1 MQFGVTF
8 APLLP
13 WPVIAVLAAVAVAGV
28 ALALWYRLSGWWLRL
43 LAYGVLVLAL
53 AGPQLKQEEREGLP
67 NVAFMVVDRS
77 ASTSL
82 EDRRAQIDAAAER
95 LAAEIPALSTQRD
108 PFELVTVEVDSS
120 GPGGG
125 SSDRGTRLL
134 TALDEAAARVAPG
147 QIAGAVL
154 LTDGQ
159 VHDVGRME
167 GFPGPVHALIA
178 GDEDAF
184 DLRLALETAPAFGIV
199 GEEVVFRIAAEG
211 LGNVPDDLGPRVPVE
226 VSVDG
231 GPAQRLS
238 LDLGAPA
245 ELAVRMEHGGP
256 TVVDM
261 RLAAHPDEL
270 TERNNRIIA
279 TVNGVRDRLRVLLVS
294 GEPHPGGRTWRDLLK
309 SDPAVEL
316 IHFTILRPPAKQDG
330 TPVSELSLIA
340 FPTRELF
347 LEKIDSFDL
356 IIFDNYRYRGVLS
369 PAYLANVA
377 AYVRDGG
384 AVLVSAGPSFSG
396 AQSLARTPLA
406 EILPAEPSVDT
417 IERPYRPRVTDLGRR
432 HPVTA
437 GLEQAAG
444 RGPDGPR
451 WGRWMRLVEVLPRSG
466 HVVMSGIDELPL
478 LILDRVG
485 DGRVALL
492 ASDHAWLWSREF
504 DGGGPQA
511 DLLRR
516 VAHWLMQEPELE
528 EEALFARVEG
538 DRLLVERRSLADEAP
553 DGVRA
558 TPPGAGSDGGG
569 AQVLQYEQV
578 APGRWQALLEGA
590 EEGLW
595 RLDDGQA
602 QAVAAVGPPSP
613 AEYANPLA
621 SAEPLAPLVEA
632 TDGSAAW
639 LADGVPGVRAV
650 PEGRRTAGRGW
661 IGLTARDAY
670 RVTGIRLT
678 PLIPAWA
685 AALVVSL
692 LLLGA
697 WLREGR

>member
-1 MQFGVTF
+1 MQFGLTF

-13 WPVIAVLAAVAVAGV
+13 WPVIGVLAAVAVAGV
-28 ALALWYRLSGWWLRL
+28 VLALWFRLSGWWLRL
-43 LAYGVLVLAL
+43 MAYTVLVLAL
-53 AGPQLKQEEREGLP
+53 AGPQLKREERDGLP
-67 NVAFMVVDRS
+67 NVAFMVVDHS

-82 EDRRAQIDAAAER
+82 EDRRAQIDAAADR
-95 LAAEIPALSTQRD
+95 LAAEIPALSTPRD
-108 PFELVTVEVDSS
+108 PFELVTVEVDSA
-120 GPGGG
+120 GPG
-125 SSDRGTRLL
+125 DRGTRLL
-134 TALDEAAARVAPG
+134 TALEEASARVAPG

-159 VHDVGRME
+159 VHDADRLE
-167 GFPGPVHALIA
+167 SFPAPVHSLIA
-178 GDEDAF
+178 GEEDAF
-184 DLRLALETAPAFGIV
+184 DLRLAMETAPAFGIV
-199 GEEVVFRIAAEG
+199 GESVTFRIVAEG
-211 LGNVPDDLGPRVPVE
+211 LGQVPGDIGRRVPVE

-231 GPAQRLS
+231 GPAQRLT
-238 LDLGAPA
+238 LELGAPQDLSVA
-245 ELAVRMEHGGP
+245 IEHGGP

-270 TERNNRIIA
+270 TERNNRVIA
-279 TVNGVRDRLRVLLVS
+279 SVNGVRDRLRVLLVS
-294 GEPHPGGRTWRDLLK
+294 GEPYPGGRTWRDLLK

-384 AVLVSAGPSFSG
+384 AVLVTAGPAFSG

-406 EILPAEPSVDT
+406 EILPAEPSVET
-417 IERPYRPRVTDLGRR
+417 IERPYRPRVTELGRR
-432 HPVTA
+432 HPVAA
-437 GLEQAAG
+437 GLEEASG
-444 RGPDGPR
+444 RLADGEPA
-451 WGRWMRLVEVLPRSG
+451 WGRWMRQIEVLPRSG
-466 HVVMSGIDELPL
+466 NVVMSGYQGLPL

-485 DGRVALL
+485 EGRVALL
-492 ASDHAWLWSREF
+492 ASDHAWLWSRQF
-504 DGGGPQA
+504 DGGGPQT

-516 VAHWLMQEPELE
+516 VAHWLMKEPELE

-538 DRLLVERRSLADEAP
+538 DRLLIERRSLADEAP
-553 DGVRA
+553 DGVSA
-558 TPPGAGSDGGG
+558 TPPDGG
-569 AQVLQYEQV
+569 APQLLAYSQV

-595 RLDDGQA
+595 KLDDGQA

-621 SAEPLAPLVEA
+621 SAAPLASLVAA
-632 TDGSAAW
+632 TDGGSAW

-650 PEGRRTAGRGW
+650 AEGRRAAGRGW
-661 IGLTARDAY
+661 VGLMARDAY

-678 PLIPAWA
+678 PLIPAWV
-685 AALVVSL
+685 AALVVGL

>member
-1 MQFGVTF
+1 MQLGLTF

-13 WPVIAVLAAVAVAGV
+13 WPLIGVLAAVAVAGV
-28 ALALWYRLSGWWLRL
+28 VLALWFRLSGWWLRL

-53 AGPQLKQEEREGLP
+53 AGPQLKREERDGLP
-67 NVAFMVVDRS
+67 NVAFLVVDRS

-95 LAAEIPALSTQRD
+95 LKAEIPALSTPRD
-108 PFELVTVEVDSS
+108 PFELVTVDVDSA
-120 GPGGG
+120 GPG
-125 SSDRGTRLL
+125 DRGTRLL
-134 TALDEAAARVAPG
+134 SALEEASARVAPG

-159 VHDVGRME
+159 VHDADRLE
-167 GFPGPVHALIA
+167 SFPGPVHALIA
-178 GDEDAF
+178 GEKDAF

-199 GEEVVFRIAAEG
+199 GESVTFRILAEG
-211 LGNVPDDLGPRVPVE
+211 LGQVPGDIGPGVPVE

-231 GPAQRLS
+231 GPAQRLT
-238 LDLGAPA
+238 LNLGAAQDLSVPI
-245 ELAVRMEHGGP
+245 EHGGP
-256 TVVDM
+256 TVVDI

-270 TERNNRIIA
+270 TERNNRVIS

-294 GEPHPGGRTWRDLLK
+294 GEPYPGGRTWRDLLK

-384 AVLVSAGPSFSG
+384 AVLVTAGPAFSG

-406 EILPAEPSVDT
+406 EILPADPSVET
-417 IERPYRPRVTDLGRR
+417 IERPYRPRVTELGRR

-437 GLEQAAG
+437 GLEEAAG
-444 RGPDGPR
+444 RLPDGEPG
-451 WGRWMRLVEVLPRSG
+451 WGRWMRQIEVLPRSG
-466 HVVMSGIDELPL
+466 NVVMSGYDQLPL

-492 ASDHAWLWSREF
+492 ASDHAWLWSRQF
-504 DGGGPQA
+504 DGGGPQT

-516 VAHWLMQEPELE
+516 VAHWLMKEPELE

-558 TPPGAGSDGGG
+558 TPPGDASGGG
-569 AQVLQYEQV
+569 EPQLLAYEQV

-595 RLDDGQA
+595 KLDDGQA

-621 SAEPLAPLVEA
+621 SAAPLAPLVAA
-632 TDGSAAW
+632 TDGGSAW
-639 LADGVPGVRAV
+639 LGDGVPGVRAV
-650 PEGRRTAGRGW
+650 AEGRRAAGRGW
-661 IGLTARDAY
+661 VGLMARDAY

-685 AALVVSL
+685 AALVVGL
-692 LLLGA
+692 LLLAA

>member
-1 MQFGVTF
+1 MQFGLTF

-28 ALALWYRLSGWWLRL
+28 ALALWFRLSGWWLRL

-53 AGPQLKQEEREGLP
+53 AGPQLKREEREGLP
-67 NVAFMVVDRS
+67 NVAFLVVDRS

-95 LAAEIPALSTQRD
+95 LAAEIPALSSPRD
-108 PFELVTVEVDSS
+108 PFELVTVEVDSA
-120 GPGGG
+120 GEG
-125 SSDRGTRLL
+125 DRGTRLL
-134 TALDEAAARVAPG
+134 TALEEAAARVAPG
-147 QIAGAVL
+147 QVAGAVL

-159 VHDVGRME
+159 VHDADRLE
-167 GFPGPVHALIA
+167 SFPAPVHALIA
-178 GDEDAF
+178 GEEDAF
-184 DLRLALETAPAFGIV
+184 DLRLAMETAPAFGIV
-199 GEEVVFRIAAEG
+199 GESVVFRILAEG
-211 LGNVPDDLGPRVPVE
+211 LGQVPQDIGTRVPVE

-231 GPAQRLS
+231 GPTQRITLELGTAQELS
-238 LDLGAPA
+238 VPI
-245 ELAVRMEHGGP
+245 EHGGP

-270 TERNNRIIA
+270 TERNNRVIA

-294 GEPHPGGRTWRDLLK
+294 GEPYPGGRTWRDLLK

-369 PAYLANVA
+369 PAYLANVVS
-377 AYVRDGG
+377 YVRDGG
-384 AVLVSAGPSFSG
+384 AVLVSAGPAFSG

-406 EILPAEPSVDT
+406 DILPAEPSVET
-417 IERPYRPRVTDLGRR
+417 IERPYRPRVTELGRR

-437 GLEQAAG
+437 GLEEAAG
-444 RGPDGPR
+444 RLADGEPA
-451 WGRWMRLVEVLPRSG
+451 WGRWMRQVEVLPRSG
-466 HVVMSGIDELPL
+466 NVVMSGYDELPL
-478 LILDRVG
+478 LMLDRVG
-485 DGRVALL
+485 EGRVALL
-492 ASDHAWLWSREF
+492 ASDHAWLWSRQF
-504 DGGGPQA
+504 DGGGPQT

-516 VAHWLMQEPELE
+516 VAHWLMKEPELE

-558 TPPGAGSDGGG
+558 TPPDGGE
-569 AQVLQYEQV
+569 ARFLAYEQV

-595 RLDDGQA
+595 KLDDGQA
-602 QAVAAVGPPSP
+602 RAVAAVGPPSP

-621 SAEPLAPLVEA
+621 SAAPLAPLVQA
-632 TDGSAAW
+632 TDGGSAW
-639 LADGVPGVRAV
+639 LADGVPAVRAV
-650 PEGRRTAGRGW
+650 AEGRRAAGRGW
-661 IGLTARDAY
+661 VGLVARDAY

-685 AALVVSL
+685 AALVVGL

>member
-1 MQFGVTF
+1 MQQFGLTF

-13 WPVIAVLAAVAVAGV
+13 WSAIAVLAALGVAAVAV
-28 ALALWYRLSGWWLRL
+28 ALWYRLGGWWLRL

-53 AGPQLKQEEREGLP
+53 AGPQLKREEREGLP
-67 NVAFMVVDRS
+67 NVAFLVVDRS

-82 EDRRAQIDAAAER
+82 EDRAAEIDAAAER
-95 LAAEIPALSTQRD
+95 LAAEIPGLSTPRD
-108 PFELVTVEVDSS
+108 PFELVTVEVDSA
-120 GPGGG
+120 GPG
-125 SSDRGTRLL
+125 DRGTRLL

-147 QIAGAVL
+147 QVAGAVL

-159 VHDVGRME
+159 VHDAGRMQ
-167 GFPGPVHALIA
+167 GFPAPVHALIA

-184 DLRLALETAPAFGIV
+184 DLRLALATAPAFGIV
-199 GEEVVFRIAAEG
+199 GEEVVFRIMAEG
-211 LGNVPDDLGPRVPVE
+211 LGQVPDDIGPRIPVE

-231 GPAQRLS
+231 GPAQRLA
-238 LDLGAPA
+238 LELGTTGD
-245 ELAVRMEHGGP
+245 LAVPIEHGGP
-256 TVVDM
+256 TVVDI
-261 RLAAHPDEL
+261 RLAPHPDEL

-369 PAYLANVA
+369 PAYLANVS

-384 AVLVSAGPSFSG
+384 AVLVAAGPSFSG

-406 EILPAEPSVDT
+406 EILPAEPSVDI
-417 IERPYRPRVTDLGRR
+417 IERPYRPRVTELGRR

-437 GLEQAAG
+437 GLEEAAG

-451 WGRWMRLVEVLPRSG
+451 WGRWMRQVEVLPRSG
-466 HVVMSGIDELPL
+466 HAVMSGIEELPL
-478 LILDRVG
+478 LMLDRIG
-485 DGRVALL
+485 EGRVALL
-492 ASDHAWLWSREF
+492 ASDQAWLWSRGF

-538 DRLLVERRSLADEAP
+538 DRLLIERRSLADEAP

-558 TPPGAGSDGGG
+558 MPPGGGE
-569 AQVLQYEQV
+569 AQVLSYEEV
-578 APGRWQALLEGA
+578 APGRWQALLDGA

-621 SAEPLAPLVEA
+621 SAEPLAPLVDA
-632 TDGSAAW
+632 TDGGGAW
-639 LADGVPGVRAV
+639 LARGLPDIRAV

-661 IGLTARDAY
+661 IGLMARDAF

-678 PLIPAWA
+678 PLIPAWV
-685 AALVVSL
+685 AALVVGL

-697 WLREGR
+697 WLREAR